1 MYETHEDRRC
11 KQSGRTNLRARG
23 TSVHAADSVLV
34 TDPTEVTANM
44 ALQHATPMQTRSSHY
59 HESDQIDDNLMHLL
73 CAATGINRAAPLD
86 KLLCPNVLLT
96 PAESAGVE
104 GALRK
109 ILLQNSK
116 ALTEINISGSTLPCQ
131 ACV

>member
-1 MYETHEDRRC
+1 
-11 KQSGRTNLRARG
+11 
-23 TSVHAADSVLV
+23 
-34 TDPTEVTANM
+34 M
-44 ALQHATPMQTRSSHY
+44 ALQHATPMQTRSSHH
-59 HESDQIDDNLMHLL
+59 HEFDQIDDGLMHLL

-86 KLLCPNVLLT
+86 KLLCPNVLLM

-109 ILLQNSK
+109 LLVQNSK